1 MQEWALAAHFFVEAM
16 KNEFLLALGQL
27 AAEKN
32 LPKEVVFDAVE
43 AALTSAYRREGENA
57 PNIYVKIDSVSGD
70 IQAYRQMAVVEE
82 VELPAVEISL
92 AEARKYKRDVQ
103 EGDVLDFEEKVPD
116 NAGRI
121 AAQTAKQVVLQRLRE
136 AERDAVYDE
145 YAGKEGEIL
154 VGTVQRVEARQII
167 VELGRGT
174 EAMLP
179 FSEQVRNEHLRP
191 GQRVKVLVLEVMK
204 AAKGPQILVSRG
216 HRNLLRRLFELE
228 VPEIS
233 AGTVEIK
240 SIAREGG
247 HRSKV
252 AVYARNQSIDPIGA
266 AVGMRGA
273 RIQNIVNELSGERI
287 DVIKWDPDAA
297 NFVSNA
303 LSPAQV
309 VDVTIDEAEHKATVV
324 VPDRML
330 SLAIGKEG
338 QNARL
343 AAKLTGW
350 RIDIHSQS
358 ASERA
363 AQGIEEAPSSFEPY
377 APGETPDI
385 DIIEEAEEIAAA
397 ATLEEAPVPAAPRPA
412 PAPVAAA
419 PESEAAAEE
428 EDIAFATALAQ
439 MEVPDREER
448 EAEDYGEEADDE
460 EYEIPT
466 TVVAESRPSAI
477 RFAEDVRPAVEAEEA
492 AKKTAAAKK
501 ARRAPR
507 FVEETEED
515 LEEIDYSGRIH

>member
-1 MQEWALAAHFFVEAM
+1 M
-16 KNEFLLALGQL
+16 KNDFLLALGQL

-32 LPKEVVFDAVE
+32 LPKEVVFEAVE

-57 PNIYVKIDSVSGD
+57 PNIYVKIDAISGD
-70 IQAYRQMAVVEE
+70 IQAFRQMSVVEE
-82 VELPAVEISL
+82 VEQPNVEISL
-92 AEARKYKRDVQ
+92 GEARKYKRDVQ

-136 AERDAVYDE
+136 AERDAVFDE
-145 YAGKEGEIL
+145 YAGKEGELLI
-154 VGTVQRVEARQII
+154 GTVQRVEARQVII
-167 VELGRGT
+167 ELGKGT
-174 EAMLP
+174 EAVLP

-191 GQRVKVLVLEVMK
+191 GQRAKVLVLEVLK
-204 AAKGPQILVSRG
+204 AAKGPQVVVSRA
-216 HRNLLRRLFELE
+216 HRNLLRRLFEME

-233 AGTVEIK
+233 AGSVEIK

-252 AVYARNQSIDPIGA
+252 AVHSRNQSIDPIGA
-266 AVGMRGA
+266 SVGMRGS

-287 DVIKWDPDAA
+287 DVIKWDPDPA

-303 LSPAQV
+303 LSPAEV
-309 VDVTIDEAEHKATVV
+309 VEVSIDDDEHRATVV

-350 RIDIHSQS
+350 RIDIHSKS
-358 ASERA
+358 ASERVA
-363 AQGIEEAPSSFEPY
+363 EGIEEAPSSFEPF

-385 DIIEEAEEIAAA
+385 DIIEEAEEVAAA
-397 ATLEEAPVPAAPRPA
+397 ASIEPVLPRAVPVVPVEAPV
-412 PAPVAAA
+412 
-419 PESEAAAEE
+419 AEE
-428 EDIAFATALAQ
+428 EDITFATAVAE
-439 MEVPDREER
+439 MPVPDRDER
-448 EAEDYGEEADDE
+448 ESEDYGEEETDDE
-460 EYEIPT
+460 EYEVPT
-466 TVVAESRPSAI
+466 TVVAEARPTAI
-477 RFAEDVRPAVEAEEA
+477 RFAEDVRPAEVEESKKAV
-492 AKKTAAAKK
+492 AKKPK
-501 ARRAPR
+501 RAPR

-515 LEEIDYSGRIH
+515 MEEIDYSGRIH

>member
-1 MQEWALAAHFFVEAM
+1 M
-16 KNEFLLALGQL
+16 KNDFLLAIGQL

-32 LPKEVVFDAVE
+32 LPKEVIFEAVE
-43 AALTSAYRREGENA
+43 AALTSAYRREGENQ
-57 PNIYVKIDSVSGD
+57 PNVYARVDPETGEIHLYMQKV
-70 IQAYRQMAVVEE
+70 VVEE
-82 VELPAVEISL
+82 VEEPNTEIPV
-92 AEARKYKRDVQ
+92 AEARRYKRDAAD
-103 EGDVLDFEEKVPD
+103 GDVLDFEMKIPE

-136 AERDAVYDE
+136 AERDAVFDE
-145 YAGKEGEIL
+145 YAGREGEIL
-154 VGTVQRVEARQII
+154 VGTVQRIEPRQAVIEI
-167 VELGRGT
+167 GKGT
-174 EAMLP
+174 EAVLP
-179 FSEQVRNEHLRP
+179 FTEQVRNEHLRA
-191 GQRVKVLVLEVMK
+191 GQRVRVLILEVQK
-204 AAKGPQILVSRG
+204 AVKGPQIVVSRA
-216 HRNLLRRLFELE
+216 HRNVLRRLFEME

-252 AVYARNQSIDPIGA
+252 AVHSRIASIDPIGA
-266 AVGMRGA
+266 CVGIRGS

-287 DVIKWDPDAA
+287 DVIKWDPDPG

-303 LSPAQV
+303 LSPSQV
-309 VDVTIDEAEHKATVV
+309 LEVSIDQDEHRATVV
-324 VPDRML
+324 VPDKML

-358 ASERA
+358 AA
-363 AQGIEEAPSSFEPY
+363 ARIEEGIEEAPTSFEPF

-397 ATLEEAPVPAAPRPA
+397 ASLEPVAPAVARPAAAVTAEPA
-412 PAPVAAA
+412 VA
-419 PESEAAAEE
+419 ST
-428 EDIAFATALAQ
+428 EDEDVNFSAALAT
-439 MEVPDREER
+439 MPVPDRDER
-448 EAEDYGEEADDE
+448 ESEEYGEETEEDEE

-466 TVVAESRPSAI
+466 MVVPEARPSAI
-477 RFAEDVRPAVEAEEA
+477 RFAEDVLPKRPEEVEEP
-492 AKKTAAAKK
+492 AKKGAAAAKK

-515 LEEIDYSGRIH
+515 MEEIDYSGRIH

>member
-1 MQEWALAAHFFVEAM
+1 M

-32 LPKEVVFDAVE
+32 LPKEVVFEAVE

-57 PNIYVKIDSVSGD
+57 PNIYVKIDSISGD

-82 VELPAVEISL
+82 VEQPNVEISVT
-92 AEARKYKRDVQ
+92 EARKYKRDVQ

-136 AERDAVYDE
+136 AERDAVFEE

-154 VGTVQRVEARQII
+154 VGTVQRVEARQVII
-167 VELGRGT
+167 ELGKGT

-191 GQRVKVLVLEVMK
+191 GQRAKVLVLEVMK
-204 AAKGPQILVSRG
+204 AAKGPQVIVSRA
-216 HRNLLRRLFELE
+216 HRNLLRRLFEME

-233 AGTVEIK
+233 AGTVEVK

-252 AVYARNQSIDPIGA
+252 AVHARNQSVDPIGA
-266 AVGMRGA
+266 CVGMRGS

-287 DVIKWDPDAA
+287 DVIKWDPDPA

-303 LSPAQV
+303 LSPAEV
-309 VDVTIDEAEHKATVV
+309 LEVKIDEDEHRATVV

-343 AAKLTGW
+343 AAKSTA
-350 RIDIHSQS
+350 RRQANARRR
-358 ASERA
+358 ASKRRLRA
-363 AQGIEEAPSSFEPY
+363 LNR
-377 APGETPDI
+377 T
-385 DIIEEAEEIAAA
+385 
-397 ATLEEAPVPAAPRPA
+397 RPA
-412 PAPVAAA
+412 KRRI
-419 PESEAAAEE
+419 S
-428 EDIAFATALAQ
+428 T
-439 MEVPDREER
+439 
-448 EAEDYGEEADDE
+448 
-460 EYEIPT
+460 
-466 TVVAESRPSAI
+466 SSKRP
-477 RFAEDVRPAVEAEEA
+477 
-492 AKKTAAAKK
+492 KKSL
-501 ARRAPR
+501 RRQA
-507 FVEETEED
+507 
-515 LEEIDYSGRIH
+515 

>member
-1 MQEWALAAHFFVEAM
+1 M
-16 KNEFLLALGQL
+16 KSDFLIALGQL

-32 LPKEVVFDAVE
+32 LPKEVVFEAVE

-57 PNIYVKIDSVSGD
+57 PNIYVKIDAISGD
-70 IQAYRQMAVVEE
+70 IQAFRQMSVVEE
-82 VELPAVEISL
+82 VEQPNVEISIG
-92 AEARKYKRDVQ
+92 EARKYKRDVQ

-145 YAGKEGEIL
+145 YAGKEGELLI
-154 VGTVQRVEARQII
+154 GTVQRVEARQVII
-167 VELGRGT
+167 ELGKGT
-174 EAMLP
+174 EAVLP

-191 GQRVKVLVLEVMK
+191 GQRAKVLVLEVLK
-204 AAKGPQILVSRG
+204 AAKGPQVVVSRG
-216 HRNLLRRLFELE
+216 HRNLLRRLFEME

-233 AGTVEIK
+233 AGSVEIK

-252 AVYARNQSIDPIGA
+252 AVHSRNQSIDPIGA
-266 AVGMRGA
+266 SVGMRGS

-303 LSPAQV
+303 LSPAEV
-309 VDVTIDEAEHKATVV
+309 VEVSIDEDEHRATVV

-350 RIDIHSQS
+350 RIDIHSKS
-358 ASERA
+358 ASERVA
-363 AQGIEEAPSSFEPY
+363 EGIEEAPSSFEPF

-385 DIIEEAEEIAAA
+385 DIIEEAEEVAAA
-397 ATLEEAPVPAAPRPA
+397 ASVEPELPRAVPVASATSEAPATD
-412 PAPVAAA
+412 
-419 PESEAAAEE
+419 E
-428 EDIAFATALAQ
+428 EDVAFATAVAE
-439 MEVPDREER
+439 MAVPDREER
-448 EAEDYGEEADDE
+448 ESEDYGEEETDDE
-460 EYEIPT
+460 EYEVPT
-466 TVVAESRPSAI
+466 TVVAEARPTAI
-477 RFAEDVRPAVEAEEA
+477 RFAEDVRPAEVDESKKAV
-492 AKKTAAAKK
+492 AKKVK
-501 ARRAPR
+501 RAPR

-515 LEEIDYSGRIH
+515 MEEIDYSGRIH

>member
-1 MQEWALAAHFFVEAM
+1 M
-16 KNEFLLALGQL
+16 KNELLLALSAL

-32 LPKEVVFDAVE
+32 LPREVVFEAVE
-43 AALTSAYRREGENA
+43 AALTSAFRREGDNA
-57 PNIYVKIDSVSGD
+57 PNINVKIDPIGGD
-70 IQAYRQMAVVEE
+70 IRAYRQMVVVEE
-82 VELPAVEISL
+82 VEESNVEMTL
-92 AEARKYKRDVQ
+92 ADAKKWKPDVRV
-103 EGDVLDFEEKVPD
+103 GDVLDFEEQLPP

-145 YAGKEGEIL
+145 YIGKEGELL
-154 VGTVQRVEARQII
+154 VGTVQRVEARQMI

-174 EAMLP
+174 EAVLP

-204 AAKGPQILVSRG
+204 AVKGPQIVVSRA
-216 HRNLLRRLFELE
+216 HRNLLRRLFEME
-228 VPEIS
+228 VPEVK

-252 AVYARNQSIDPIGA
+252 AVHARNANIDPIGA
-266 AVGMRGA
+266 CVGMRGS
-273 RIQNIVNELSGERI
+273 RIQNIVNELAGERI
-287 DVIKWDPDAA
+287 DIIKWDADPA

-309 VDVTIDEAEHKATVV
+309 LEVEIDEDEHLAAVV

-350 RIDIHSQS
+350 RINIQSQG
-358 ASERA
+358 AKDRV
-363 AQGIEEAPSSFEPY
+363 EAGEPGETLAFEPY

-385 DIIEEAEEIAAA
+385 DIISEAEEIAAA
-397 ATLEEAPVPAAPRPA
+397 AEEEAPQPVPAQA
-412 PAPVAAA
+412 VAATA
-419 PESEAAAEE
+419 TAEPAEAAPAEE
-428 EDIAFATALAQ
+428 EEEEVSFAAIVNQ
-439 MEVPDREER
+439 MAVPKGEER
-448 EAEDYGEEADDE
+448 ESEDYGEDEDE

-466 TVVAESRPSAI
+466 TVVAEARPAAI
-477 RFAEDVRPAVEAEEA
+477 RFGEDLIRREEPEEA
-492 AKKTAAAKK
+492 AKGKAAAKK
-501 ARRAPR
+501 RRPSR
-507 FVEETEED
+507 FESEEED
-515 LEEIDYSGRIH
+515 DMDDIEYSGRIH

>member
-1 MQEWALAAHFFVEAM
+1 M
-16 KNEFLLALGQL
+16 KNDFLLALGQL

-32 LPKEVVFDAVE
+32 LPKEVVFEAVE

-57 PNIYVKIDSVSGD
+57 PNIYVKIDVISGD
-70 IQAYRQMAVVEE
+70 IQAYRQMSVVDE
-82 VELPAVEISL
+82 VELPNVEIAL
-92 AEARKYKRDVQ
+92 GEARKYKPDVQ
-103 EGDVLDFEEKVPD
+103 SGDVLDFEEKVPD

-154 VGTVQRVEARQII
+154 VGTVQRVEARQVII
-167 VELGRGT
+167 ELGKGT
-174 EAMLP
+174 EAILP

-191 GQRVKVLVLEVMK
+191 GQRVKVLVLEVLK
-204 AAKGPQILVSRG
+204 AAKGPQVVVSRG
-216 HRNLLRRLFELE
+216 HRNLLRRLFEME

-252 AVYARNQSIDPIGA
+252 AVHARNQSIDPIGA
-266 AVGMRGA
+266 AVGMRGS

-287 DVIKWDPDAA
+287 DVIKWDPDSA

-309 VDVTIDEAEHKATVV
+309 LEVSIDEDEHRATVV

-358 ASERA
+358 ASERVA
-363 AQGIEEAPSSFEPY
+363 EGIEEAPSSFEPY

-385 DIIEEAEEIAAA
+385 DIIEEAEEVAAA
-397 ATLEEAPVPAAPRPA
+397 ASVEPVAPRLVPAAT
-412 PAPVAAA
+412 AAG
-419 PESEAAAEE
+419 EEAVPEE
-428 EDIAFATALAQ
+428 EDVTFATAVAE
-439 MEVPDREER
+439 MEVPDRDER
-448 EAEDYGEEADDE
+448 ESEDYGEEEADEE
-460 EYEIPT
+460 EYEVPT
-466 TVVAESRPSAI
+466 TVVAEARPTAI
-477 RFAEDVRPAVEAEEA
+477 RFGEDVRPPEMEEVKKPV
-492 AKKTAAAKK
+492 AKKVK
-501 ARRAPR
+501 RAPR

>member
-1 MQEWALAAHFFVEAM
+1 M

-32 LPKEVVFDAVE
+32 LPKEVVFEAVE

-57 PNIYVKIDSVSGD
+57 PNIYVKIDSISGD
-70 IQAYRQMAVVEE
+70 IQAYRQMAVVVE
-82 VELPAVEISL
+82 VEQPNVEISVT
-92 AEARKYKRDVQ
+92 EARKYKRDVQ

-136 AERDAVYDE
+136 AERDAVFEE

-154 VGTVQRVEARQII
+154 IGTVQRVEARQVII
-167 VELGRGT
+167 ELGKGT

-191 GQRVKVLVLEVMK
+191 GQRAKVLVLEVMK
-204 AAKGPQILVSRG
+204 AAKGPQVVVSRA
-216 HRNLLRRLFELE
+216 HRNLLRRLFEME

-252 AVYARNQSIDPIGA
+252 AVHARNQSIDPIGA
-266 AVGMRGA
+266 CVGMRGA
-273 RIQNIVNELSGERI
+273 RIQNIVNELTGERI
-287 DVIKWDPDAA
+287 DVIKWDPDPA

-303 LSPAQV
+303 LSPAEV
-309 VDVTIDEAEHKATVV
+309 LEVKIDENEHRATVV

-350 RIDIHSQS
+350 RIDIHSQA

-385 DIIEEAEEIAAA
+385 DIIEEAEEVAAA
-397 ATLEEAPVPAAPRPA
+397 ASIEPATTRPALAPAAM
-412 PAPVAAA
+412 
-419 PESEAAAEE
+419 SDEAAVAEE
-428 EDIAFATALAQ
+428 EDVAFAAALAE
-439 MEVPDREER
+439 MEVPGREER
-448 EAEDYGEEADDE
+448 EAEDYGEEETDEE
-460 EYEIPT
+460 EYEVPT
-466 TVVAESRPSAI
+466 TVVAELRPTAI
-477 RFAEDVRPAVEAEEA
+477 RFAEDVRPSEADEA
-492 AKKTAAAKK
+492 AKKAAAKK
-501 ARRAPR
+501 VKRAPR